1 MTILTFILIDYSLP
15 VSKLYIN
22 GIIQRMFFYV
32 WLFSFNVMILR
43 LIHVVS
49 YIKKLKRRKISELEA
64 KRISLRC
71 GTEIESDFKIISYV
85 KHVYME
91 RLVEI

>member
-1 MTILTFILIDYSLP
+1 MLFLIS
-15 VSKLYIN
+15 
-22 GIIQRMFFYV
+22 
-32 WLFSFNVMILR
+32 
-43 LIHVVS
+43 
-49 YIKKLKRRKISELEA
+49 KKLKRRKISELEA